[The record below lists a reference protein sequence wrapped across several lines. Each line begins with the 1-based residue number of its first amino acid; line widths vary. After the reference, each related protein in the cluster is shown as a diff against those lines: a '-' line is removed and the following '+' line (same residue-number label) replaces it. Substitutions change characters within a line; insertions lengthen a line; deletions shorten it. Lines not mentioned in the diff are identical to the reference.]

1 MRHLSAGAT
10 DDVGPPN
17 GAQVTVAG
25 RPKLGG
31 SAEELHAAEWEDFL
45 VTWGVS
51 GCSAGE
57 MPDSLFP
64 I

>member
-45 VTWGVS
+45 VT
-51 GCSAGE
+51 
-57 MPDSLFP
+57 
-64 I
+64 